1 MRKPSTRFNLR
12 KNAGASETPSHSAK
26 KSLSQTDKTPSKGGF
41 KKKFDNDRSDRP
53 RSDERKE
60 GGRPPKPPRGIAGAS
75 AERTPHRKTDNDT
88 FTPRRKTF
96 GASADRERKT
106 GAEARGDRKT
116 ERTSAERTPR
126 RNTDD
131 DTFTPRRKT
140 FGASAD
146 RERKKGTEA
155 RGDRNFDV
163 RKKYTPKADTG
174 SRYTPTTEPRKIATT
189 RKSATG
195 GDGTRLNKYI
205 AATGRCSRREAD
217 ELIKAGLVSMNGEV
231 VTAMGL
237 KVKPG
242 DDVRFDGERIRPEKH
257 VYILM
262 NKPKDVIT
270 TVDDPQGRRTVLDLL
285 GGKVR
290 ERVYPVGRL
299 DRNTTGVLLLTNDGE
314 LAKKLTHPSFGVQK
328 IYRVLLDKSITKADM
343 LSLRSGVK
351 LEDGMA
357 AADEVA
363 YTEDGTNKKEVGVTL
378 HSGKNRVVRRMFE
391 ALGYEVVKLDRV
403 SFAGLTKKTLERGFW
418 RALNEVEIARL
429 KMLVGNVSH

>member
-12 KNAGASETPSHSAK
+12 KNVGASETPSHSAK
-26 KSLSQTDKTPSKGGF
+26 KSFSQTDKAPSKGGF

-60 GGRPPKPPRGIAGAS
+60 GDRPPKPPKGIAGAS
-75 AERTPHRKTDNDT
+75 AERTPRRKTDNDT

-106 GAEARGDRKT
+106 GA
-116 ERTSAERTPR
+116 
-126 RNTDD
+126 
-131 DTFTPRRKT
+131 
-140 FGASAD
+140 
-146 RERKKGTEA
+146 EA

-189 RKSATG
+189 RKSATA

-217 ELIKAGLVSMNGEV
+217 ELIKAGLVSINGEV